1 MTEQTIK
8 IEEGDLAGEI
18 EISYYDGSLPDIV
31 IEVRCSAGNIKVSR
45 MELLGGELQIVVN
58 RNYDR

>member
-18 EISYYDGSLPDIV
+18 EISYYDGSFPDIV